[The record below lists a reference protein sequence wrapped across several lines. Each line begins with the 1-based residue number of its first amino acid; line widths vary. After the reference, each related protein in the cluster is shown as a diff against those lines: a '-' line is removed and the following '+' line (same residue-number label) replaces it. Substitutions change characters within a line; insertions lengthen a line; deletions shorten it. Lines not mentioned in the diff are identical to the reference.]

1 MSESSDNIEE
11 RKVLKVDTK
20 EPEIDTQQIQAPL
33 QDTGDENIPDDNAME
48 FNNDEENLE
57 QPEDNNNPFDS
68 NFDAGVEA
76 DEESDPKRYIQQL
89 TGKLSQ
95 SLRSY
100 NSELP
105 TPDADLNKYVAGMI
119 NKQAVDGLNDED
131 VKEILSKIKGDDK
144 EEPDDDFSQNE
155 SVKRE
160 KINEIFN
167 EIIGSDSN
175 DDEQYK
181 QEKPIQNVS
190 YKKMPFTAPKL

>member
-1 MSESSDNIEE
+1 MSESSDNIDE

-48 FNNDEENLE
+48 FNNDEENPE
-57 QPEDNNNPFDS
+57 QPENNDNPFDS

-89 TGKLSQ
+89 AGKLSQ

-119 NKQAVDGLNDED
+119 NKQAVDGLNNED
-131 VKEILSKIKGDDK
+131 VKEILSKIKGDDE

>member
-33 QDTGDENIPDDNAME
+33 QDTGDENIPDGNAME

-131 VKEILSKIKGDDK
+131 VKEILSKIKGDDE

>member
-33 QDTGDENIPDDNAME
+33 QDTGDENIPDGNAME

-57 QPEDNNNPFDS
+57 QPEDNNNPFDC

-131 VKEILSKIKGDDK
+131 VKEILSKIKGDDE